1 MPRRF
6 IKTETI
12 IHAPAERVWAE
23 MTDFASFPDWN
34 PFVREASGRLAVGE
48 QLKIKLRLDRGIK
61 MTFKPRVTVVEPNRE
76 LRWLATL
83 GRPGVFDV
91 DRAFLIE
98 PHDSDSVRFV
108 MSEECTGWLTP
119 VMFAANLE
127 AQLYRG
133 YDAFNQALIKRVE
146 TVGVTA

>member
-1 MPRRF
+1 VLVRSRL

-12 IHAPAERVWAE
+12 INAPAERVWAA
-23 MTDFASFPDWN
+23 MTDFASFPSWN
-34 PFVREASGRLAVGE
+34 PFIREATGRLEPGE
-48 QLKIKLRLDRGIK
+48 RLKIRLRLDRMG
-61 MTFKPRVTVVEPNRE
+61 MTFRPRVTVVEPNCE

-91 DRAFLIE
+91 DRAFQIE
-98 PHDSDSVRFV
+98 PRDGGVRFV

-119 VMFAANLE
+119 VMFATNLE

-133 YDAFNQALIKRVE
+133 YDRFNEALRKRVE
-146 TVGVTA
+146 EAG

>member
-1 MPRRF
+1 
-6 IKTETI
+6 
-12 IHAPAERVWAE
+12 
-23 MTDFASFPDWN
+23 
-34 PFVREASGRLAVGE
+34 
-48 QLKIKLRLDRGIK
+48 

-98 PHDSDSVRFV
+98 PHDGGVRFV

-119 VMFAANLE
+119 VMFATNLE

-133 YDAFNQALIKRVE
+133 YDAFNQALRRRVE
-146 TVGVTA
+146 QGVR

>member
-1 MPRRF
+1 VGRRL

-23 MTDFASFPDWN
+23 MTDFSSFPSWN
-34 PFVREASGRLAVGE
+34 PFVREAEGRLEPGE
-48 QLKIKLRLDRGIK
+48 QLKIRLQLDRMK

-91 DRAFLIE
+91 DRAFQIE
-98 PHDSDSVRFV
+98 PRNGGVRFV

-119 VMFAANLE
+119 VMFATNLE

-133 YDAFNQALIKRVE
+133 YDAFNEALRKRVE
-146 TVGVTA
+146 EAG

>member
-1 MPRRF
+1 MRPRL

-12 IHAPAERVWAE
+12 INAPAERVWAQ
-23 MTDFASFPDWN
+23 MIDFASFPSWN
-34 PFVREASGRLAVGE
+34 PFMLKAEGRLEPGE
-48 QLKIKLRLDRGIK
+48 RLKVRLQLDHGMK
-61 MTFKPRVTVVEPNRE
+61 MTFRPRVTVVEPNRE

-91 DRAFLIE
+91 DRRFLIE
-98 PHDSDSVRFV
+98 PRDGGVRFV

-119 VMFAANLE
+119 VMFAPNLE

-133 YDAFNQALIKRVE
+133 YDAFNEALRKRVE
-146 TVGVTA
+146 EAG

>member
-1 MPRRF
+1 VGSRL
-6 IKTETI
+6 IKTETV

-23 MTDFASFPDWN
+23 MTDFAAFPSWN
-34 PFVREASGRLAVGE
+34 PFVREASGRLEPGE
-48 QLKIKLRLDRGIK
+48 QLKIRLQLDRMK
-61 MTFKPRVTVVEPNRE
+61 MTFKPRVTVVEPGRE

-91 DRAFLIE
+91 DRAFQIAPRDGGVL
-98 PHDSDSVRFV
+98 FV

-119 VMFAANLE
+119 VMFATSLE

-133 YDAFNQALIKRVE
+133 YDAFNEALRKRVE
-146 TVGVTA
+146 ETV

>member
-1 MPRRF
+1 MRPRL
-6 IKTETI
+6 IKTETLI
-12 IHAPAERVWAE
+12 NAPAEKVWAQ
-23 MTDFASFPDWN
+23 MTDFASFPSWN
-34 PFVREASGRLAVGE
+34 PFMREAEGRLEPGE
-48 QLKIKLRLDRGIK
+48 RLKVRLQLDHGMR
-61 MTFKPRVTVVEPNRE
+61 MTFRPRVTVVKPNRE

-98 PHDSDSVRFV
+98 PRDGCVRFV

-119 VMFAANLE
+119 VMFAPNLE

-133 YDAFNQALIKRVE
+133 YDAFNEALRKRVE
-146 TVGVTA
+146 EVG

>member
-1 MPRRF
+1 VGGRL
-6 IKTETI
+6 IKTETLI
-12 IHAPAERVWAE
+12 KAPPERVWAA

-34 PFVREASGRLAVGE
+34 PFVRRAQGRLEPGE
-48 QLKIKLRLDRGIK
+48 RLEIRLRLDHGLP
-61 MTFKPRVTVVEPNRE
+61 MTFRPRVTVVEPCRE

-91 DRAFLIE
+91 DRAFQIT
-98 PHDSDSVRFV
+98 PYDGGVMFV

-119 VMFAANLE
+119 VMFATNLE

-133 YDAFNQALIKRVE
+133 YDAFNEALRKRVE
-146 TVGVTA
+146 QAG

>member
-1 MPRRF
+1 VRPRL

-12 IHAPAERVWAE
+12 INAPAERVWAQ
-23 MTDFASFPDWN
+23 MTDFASFPSWN
-34 PFVREASGRLAVGE
+34 PFVREAEGRLEPGE
-48 QLKIKLRLDRGIK
+48 RLKIRLQLDYGMK
-61 MTFKPRVTVVEPNRE
+61 MTFRPRVTVVKPNRE

-98 PHDSDSVRFV
+98 PRDAGVRFV

-119 VMFAANLE
+119 VMFAPNLE

-133 YDAFNQALIKRVE
+133 YDAFNEALRKRVE
-146 TVGVTA
+146 ETG

>member
-1 MPRRF
+1 VKPRF

-12 IHAPAERVWAE
+12 IKSSPERVWAE
-23 MTDFASFPDWN
+23 MTDFASFPSWN
-34 PFVREASGRLAVGE
+34 PFVREASGKLEPGE
-48 QLKIKLRLDRGIK
+48 QLRIRLALDRMN

-91 DRAFLIE
+91 DRAFQIE
-98 PHDSDSVRFV
+98 PHNGGVRFV

-119 VMFAANLE
+119 VMFATNLE

-133 YDAFNQALIKRVE
+133 YDAFNEALRKRVE
-146 TVGVTA
+146 GAG

>member
-1 MPRRF
+1 VPRRF

-34 PFVREASGRLAVGE
+34 PFVREASGRLEVGE
-48 QLKIKLRLDRGIK
+48 QLKIKLRLDRGLK

-98 PHDSDSVRFV
+98 PNDEGSVRFV

-146 TVGVTA
+146 IAGVRA

>member
-1 MPRRF
+1 MKRRI

-12 IHAPAERVWAE
+12 IHAPAERVWAA
-23 MTDFASFPDWN
+23 MTDFASFPTWN
-34 PFVREASGRLAVGE
+34 PFVREAQGRLEPGE
-48 QLKIKLRLDRGIK
+48 RLKIRLALDHGLK
-61 MTFKPRVTVVEPNRE
+61 MTFRPRVTVVRPNRE
-76 LRWLATL
+76 LRWRATL

-91 DRAFLIE
+91 DRAFQIE
-98 PHDSDSVRFV
+98 PRDGGVRFV

-133 YDAFNQALIKRVE
+133 YDAFNEALRRRVE
-146 TVGVTA
+146 ETG

>member
-1 MPRRF
+1 VGSRL

-12 IHAPAERVWAE
+12 IKADPERVWAE
-23 MTDFASFPDWN
+23 MTDFDSFPDWN
-34 PFVREASGRLAVGE
+34 PFVRKAQGRLEPGE
-48 QLKIKLRLDRGIK
+48 QLKIQLRLDHGLP
-61 MTFKPRVTVVEPNRE
+61 MTFRPRVTVVEPGRE

-91 DRAFLIE
+91 DRAFQIT
-98 PHDSDSVRFV
+98 PRDDGSVMFV

-119 VMFAANLE
+119 VLFATNLE

-133 YDAFNQALIKRVE
+133 YDAFNEALRRRVE
-146 TVGVTA
+146 QTG

>member
-1 MPRRF
+1 VGSRL
-6 IKTETI
+6 IKTETVI
-12 IHAPAERVWAE
+12 NAPAERVWAE
-23 MTDFASFPDWN
+23 MTDFGSFPSWN
-34 PFVREASGRLAVGE
+34 PFVREASGRLEPGE
-48 QLKIKLRLDRGIK
+48 QLKIRLQLDRMK

-91 DRAFLIE
+91 DRAFQIE
-98 PHDSDSVRFV
+98 PRDRGVLFV

-119 VMFAANLE
+119 VMFATNLE

-133 YDAFNQALIKRVE
+133 YDAFNDALRRRVE
-146 TVGVTA
+146 GAG

>member
-1 MPRRF
+1 VGSRL
-6 IKTETI
+6 IKTETV

-23 MTDFASFPDWN
+23 MTNFSSFPDWN
-34 PFVREASGRLAVGE
+34 PFVREATGRLEPGE
-48 QLKIKLRLDRGIK
+48 KLKIRLRLDHGMK
-61 MTFKPRVTVVEPNRE
+61 MTFRPQVTVVEPNRE

-91 DRAFLIE
+91 DRAFQIE
-98 PHDSDSVRFV
+98 PRDEGVLFV

-119 VMFAANLE
+119 VMFASNLE

-133 YDAFNQALIKRVE
+133 YDAFNEALRRRVE
-146 TVGVTA
+146 ETG

>member
-1 MPRRF
+1 VKRRI

-12 IHAPAERVWAE
+12 IHAPAEQVWAE
-23 MTDFASFPDWN
+23 MTDFASFPSWN
-34 PFVREASGRLAVGE
+34 PFVREAHGRLEPGE
-48 QLKIKLRLDRGIK
+48 RLKIRLQLDHGLK
-61 MTFKPRVTVVEPNRE
+61 MTFRPRVTVVRPNRE

-91 DRAFLIE
+91 DRAFQIE
-98 PHDSDSVRFV
+98 PHDGGVRFV

-133 YDAFNQALIKRVE
+133 YDAFNEALRKRVE
-146 TVGVTA
+146 EAG

>member
-1 MPRRF
+1 VPRRF
-6 IKTETI
+6 IKTETLI
-12 IHAPAERVWAE
+12 EAPAERVWAE
-23 MTDFASFPDWN
+23 MTDFGSFPDWN
-34 PFVREASGRLAVGE
+34 PFVREAHGRLEPGE
-48 QLKIKLRLDRGIK
+48 QLKIRLQLDRMK

-98 PHDSDSVRFV
+98 PHNGGVKFV

-119 VMFAANLE
+119 VMFATNLE

-133 YDAFNQALIKRVE
+133 YDAFNQALRKRVE
-146 TVGVTA
+146 QG

>member
-1 MPRRF
+1 VATKF
-6 IKTETI
+6 IKTEI
-12 IHAPAERVWAE
+12 IIQAPAERVWAE
-23 MTDFASFPDWN
+23 MTDFASFPSWN
-34 PFVREASGRLAVGE
+34 PFVREASGQLQVGE
-48 QLKIKLRLDRGIK
+48 QLKIKLALDHGMK

-83 GRPGVFDV
+83 VRPGVFDV

-98 PHDSDSVRFV
+98 PNDEGSVRFV

-146 TVGVTA
+146 TAGVRA

>member
-1 MPRRF
+1 MASRL

-12 IHAPAERVWAE
+12 IQASAERVWAE
-23 MTDFASFPDWN
+23 ITDFPSFPDWN
-34 PFVREASGRLAVGE
+34 PFVREASGRLEPGQ
-48 QLKIKLRLDRGIK
+48 QLKIKLRLDHGLK

-76 LRWLATL
+76 LRWLATF
-83 GRPGVFDV
+83 GRLGVFDV

-98 PHDSDSVRFV
+98 PHDGGVRFV

-119 VMFAANLE
+119 VMFATNLE

-133 YDAFNQALIKRVE
+133 YDAFNQALRMRVE
-146 TVGVTA
+146 RLG

>member
-1 MPRRF
+1 VARRF

-12 IHAPAERVWAE
+12 IKAPAERVWAE
-23 MTDFASFPDWN
+23 MTDFGSFPDWN
-34 PFVREASGRLAVGE
+34 PFVREAQGRLAPGE
-48 QLKIKLRLDRGIK
+48 QLKIRLQLDRMK

-98 PHDSDSVRFV
+98 PHDGGVRFV

-119 VMFAANLE
+119 VMFATNLE

-133 YDAFNQALIKRVE
+133 YDAFNEALRRRVE
-146 TVGVTA
+146 QG

>member
-1 MPRRF
+1 VGRRL

-12 IHAPAERVWAE
+12 IKADPDRVWAE

-34 PFVREASGRLAVGE
+34 PFVRKAQGRLEPGE
-48 QLKIKLRLDRGIK
+48 QLKIQLRLDHGLP
-61 MTFKPRVTVVEPNRE
+61 MTFRPRVTVVEPGRE

-83 GRPGVFDV
+83 GRAGVFDV
-91 DRAFLIE
+91 DRAFQIT
-98 PHDSDSVRFV
+98 PHDGGVMFV

-119 VMFAANLE
+119 VLFATNLE

-133 YDAFNQALIKRVE
+133 YDAFNEALRKRVE
-146 TVGVTA
+146 QTG

>member
-1 MPRRF
+1 VKSRL

-12 IHAPAERVWAE
+12 IKAPAEQVWAE
-23 MTDFASFPDWN
+23 MTDFASFPNWN
-34 PFVREASGRLAVGE
+34 PFVREASGTLAPGERLKIRLA
-48 QLKIKLRLDRGIK
+48 LDHGLK

-91 DRAFLIE
+91 DRAFQIV
-98 PHDSDSVRFV
+98 PHNGGVRFV

-119 VMFAANLE
+119 VMFATNLE

-133 YDAFNQALIKRVE
+133 YDAFNEALRKRVE
-146 TVGVTA
+146 GAG